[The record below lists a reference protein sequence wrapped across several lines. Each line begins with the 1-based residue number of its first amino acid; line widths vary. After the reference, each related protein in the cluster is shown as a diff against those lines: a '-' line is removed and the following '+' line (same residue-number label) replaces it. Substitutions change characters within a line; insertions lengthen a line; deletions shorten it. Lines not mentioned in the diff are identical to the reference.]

1 MSFVC
6 LLLGTFKISFLEV
19 IKAIFNQS
27 NDINNRVILN
37 IRIPRVL
44 ASIICGAGLSVA
56 GLIMQTTLSNEMA
69 TPSTLGV
76 SSSCVLGAN
85 VSIII
90 FAGGFLST
98 GNNINNYI
106 NSINPF
112 STSLMAFI
120 FAIISILL
128 ILGLCKI
135 KSFSPTTVVLSGLAL
150 SSVWSSL
157 TTLLQYFATDVG
169 LSSALIW
176 NFGDL
181 GRATYQEDLMM
192 FIVVSIS
199 SIIFFLL
206 SWKYN
211 ALLSGDN
218 VAKSL
223 GINVSL
229 LRFISLLLSSFSGSL
244 VVSLLSLITALCVSF
259 LGIIGFVGLI
269 CPHICKKIVG
279 HDHRYLIPS
288 SLLCGSLLLLIS
300 DTFSRI
306 NGSSLPVGAI
316 TSLIGA
322 PFFLY
327 MIFSKES
334 INARN

>member
-98 GNNINNYI
+98 GNYINNYI

-157 TTLLQYFATDVG
+157 TTLLQYFATD
-169 LSSALIW
+169 
-176 NFGDL
+176 
-181 GRATYQEDLMM
+181 
-192 FIVVSIS
+192 SI
-199 SIIFFLL
+199 FC
-206 SWKYN
+206 N
-211 ALLSGDN
+211 RC
-218 VAKSL
+218 
-223 GINVSL
+223 
-229 LRFISLLLSSFSGSL
+229 RFI
-244 VVSLLSLITALCVSF
+244 
-259 LGIIGFVGLI
+259 
-269 CPHICKKIVG
+269 
-279 HDHRYLIPS
+279 
-288 SLLCGSLLLLIS
+288 
-300 DTFSRI
+300 
-306 NGSSLPVGAI
+306 
-316 TSLIGA
+316 
-322 PFFLY
+322 
-327 MIFSKES
+327 
-334 INARN
+334 